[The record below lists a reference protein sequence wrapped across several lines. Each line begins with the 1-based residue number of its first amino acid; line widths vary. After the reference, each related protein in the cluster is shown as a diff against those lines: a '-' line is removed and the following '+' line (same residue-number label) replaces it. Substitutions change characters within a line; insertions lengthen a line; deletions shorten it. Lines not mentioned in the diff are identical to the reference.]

1 MLPIKSVF
9 NRVKESNNKDANR
22 DRLLKGLG
30 SLPYHE
36 RLTRFLRGS
45 VKHWVKGG
53 VTVIDFRPFYTVTIH
68 QLQRQL
74 AEQIPDALRDF
85 EFIHANRWN
94 TNFVKD
100 IAASR
105 LDDGP
110 GSRLQAALIWDHGLR
125 AVPSHQSLF
134 QDSDI
139 LGSFDP
145 NLMQHSTAIGRSLGR
160 EREEAILNDERLAR
174 LRTTLKRLMLAVI
187 GGLII
192 IIPMFVLVEGDTTVK
207 TVVVITTSILL
218 FAIGVAVLSEAAP
231 ESLLAA
237 TAAYAAVL
245 VTLIGD
251 GSKGGPV

>member
-9 NRVKESNNKDANR
+9 SRVKESNNKDANR
-22 DRLLKGLG
+22 DRLLEGLG

-36 RLTRFLRGS
+36 RLTRFIRGS
-45 VKHWVKGG
+45 
-53 VTVIDFRPFYTVTIH
+53 
-68 QLQRQL
+68 
-74 AEQIPDALRDF
+74 
-85 EFIHANRWN
+85 
-94 TNFVKD
+94 D

-174 LRTTLKRLMLAVI
+174 LRTTLKRLMLAII

-192 IIPMFVLVEGDTTVK
+192 VVPMFILVEGDTTVK
-207 TVVVITTSILL
+207 TLVVITTSILL
-218 FAIGVAVLSEAAP
+218 FAIGVAVLSQAAP

-251 GSKGGPV
+251 GSKGLSMNNNEDVMEKGTPS